1 MKRRLTWAAILTV
14 LAAGLLAA
22 AWAGR
27 DRLLAPPLEA
37 LIRALLRQE
46 AGLEV
51 AIDSLSGSYF
61 RDVEIRGLK
70 TVRPAPAGPVS
81 TLAVRRI
88 HLRYRLPALLRGVDH
103 FLATAFIAVE
113 SPHVEMDLDR
123 VEAPAPAADAG
134 RRAALPAVL
143 PGLQISDGELVLTS
157 EPVRV
162 RGEDLCLRSSTTAG
176 GSRLKIDLTAGRLE
190 ATRRRQPGAVFEPV
204 LAGRLQISA
213 QAPWPPPA
221 GALAVDRVNL
231 EFSSRRPADDA
242 PVRVQAAAALQGDR
256 LRIDRLEVAAGRS
269 RLLVTE
275 AGAPWEEL
283 LAGETRALL
292 ETAAGTFAFTSEE
305 IPRLLTMI
313 GKALPARRP
322 PPPEHRLALEG
333 RLEAGILRMA
343 SAELIAGEAAIR
355 VADLETRLS
364 PGALDAPLAANLTAD
379 VPDLGA
385 IAPLFNGPALAGR
398 LAAQIRLSGTLGSPQ
413 GRGEVSVRR
422 LAVAGAPLGNLLLR
436 AQAAQQQVRIDSLEL
451 SRGQDRVSA
460 RGVLRLPEQRLEEG
474 RVEFSIQDIGAGL
487 RGLPVD
493 WDILAESP
501 IEGRLRGSASIAG
514 PWLDPDGE
522 LALEIH
528 DLTLR
533 GRPLGSGTYRLS
545 KRAREIAADSITMT
559 HGADRLFLQGRFD
572 IAAQRFGAARLELTT
587 GDIGPYLA
595 AFNLD
600 TPQLS
605 GPLSVRLEGSGPLME
620 PDVRLDAFLG
630 RLRTG
635 GWTVSDSRVEAAGA
649 KGRIRFDRIEGLTPI
664 GKMTLSATVDTFPA
678 QRGFTAIVDR
688 LELSGDAPLALTRP
702 ASLCYDSR
710 GVLTLSGIELHMKDG
725 ASLRMEGVLPINP
738 MTSPLLR
745 PGRLALQAEIDL
757 PGQWVVH
764 TLAPAWPFVS
774 GRLHAELKVEG
785 SWLNPTGVLHW
796 TGRDLATADDA
807 GWPPGPHQ
815 AAGTIALHG
824 RRLTLDA
831 LKISGPTAALE
842 AQGEIAE
849 LPVLPDLITGRSD
862 NRQGWVSLK
871 AALRIDELG
880 WAARAL
886 EGVRRSAGRIE
897 AEATLAGPLAE
908 PELRAELRLIDGQIR
923 PDGDLPPLHHLGL
936 DAGFGG
942 RRLEI
947 RSLQG
952 EAGGAPFRITGEV
965 ASSLPEA
972 AETALR
978 LEGDNLLL
986 YRSETVTLRA
996 DTRLTLSGPLAALTL
1011 AGELAITDGRL
1022 STRWRFL
1029 ETFLTPG
1036 RPASESGLRLFSLQ
1050 SPPFRDMRFQ
1060 VRISSKAP
1068 FRMRTNVAR
1077 GELRPDLLL
1086 TGSGESPVLTGVVYL
1101 DPGRL
1106 TLPSTT
1112 LKIESGLIRFLPT
1125 DPERPVVN
1133 LMGSGR
1139 VYGYDITLRV
1149 EGPYD
1154 APEIFLSSLP
1164 PLAHEELL
1172 WMLLTGEPPRQE
1184 AALSESRQ
1192 AGMKVAVYVGR
1203 DFITHWLESV
1213 LPESEESVLDR
1224 LDVEVGRSVS
1234 RTGQQTIE
1242 AQFRLAEGFI
1252 RRGDALYLVGEKDVY
1267 DTYNMGVRL
1276 VFRFQ

>member
-1 MKRRLTWAAILTV
+1 MLAAAI
-14 LAAGLLAA
+14 LAA

-37 LIRALLRQE
+37 LIRELLREE

-70 TVRPAPAGPVS
+70 TVRPAAAGPVS
-81 TLAVRRI
+81 TLAVQRI

-103 FLATAFIAVE
+103 FLATASIAVE
-113 SPHVEMDLDR
+113 SPHVEIDLDR
-123 VEAPAPAADAG
+123 VEKPAPEAADAG

-143 PGLQISDGELVLTS
+143 PVLQISDGELVLTS
-157 EPVRV
+157 EPFRA
-162 RGEDLCLRSSTTAG
+162 RGEGLSLTSATAAG

-190 ATRRRQPGAVFEPV
+190 AARRPRPGAGFEPV
-204 LAGRLQISA
+204 FAGPLQVSA

-221 GALAVDRVNL
+221 RAPAADRVNL
-231 EFSSRRPADDA
+231 EFSGRCQADDA
-242 PVRVQAAAALQGDR
+242 PVRVQAAAALQGNR
-256 LRIDRLEVAAGRS
+256 LSIDRLEVATGRS

-275 AGAPWEEL
+275 AGAPLEGF
-283 LAGETRALL
+283 LAGDPWVLL
-292 ETAAGTFAFTSEE
+292 ETAAGTLAFTSEE
-305 IPRLLTMI
+305 IPRLLNMI
-313 GKALPARRP
+313 GKAAPAGSP
-322 PPPEHRLALEG
+322 PTPEHRLAIEG

-364 PGALDAPLAANLTAD
+364 PGALDSPLAANLTAD

-398 LAAQIRLSGTLGSPQ
+398 LAAEIRLSGTLGAPQ
-413 GRGEVSVRR
+413 GRGEVSVRK

-436 AQAAQQQVRIDSLEL
+436 AQAAKQQVRIESLEL
-451 SRGQDRVSA
+451 TRGRDRFSA

-474 RVEFSIQDIGAGL
+474 RVEFALEDIGAGL
-487 RGLPVD
+487 RGLPVG
-493 WDILAESP
+493 WDSFAEWP
-501 IEGRLRGSASIAG
+501 IEGRLRGSADIAG

-522 LALEIH
+522 LALEIQ
-528 DLTLR
+528 DLKLR
-533 GRPLGSGTYRLS
+533 RRPLGNGTYRLS
-545 KRAREIAADSITMT
+545 KRAHEIAADRITMT

-572 IAAQRFGAARLELTT
+572 VAAQRFGATRLELTA
-587 GDIGPYLA
+587 GEIGPYLA

-600 TPQLS
+600 AQQLS
-605 GPLSVRLEGSGPLME
+605 GRLSVRMEGSGPLMA

-630 RLRTG
+630 RIHTG
-635 GWTVSDSRVEAAGA
+635 DWTVSDSRVEAAGA
-649 KGRIRFDRIEGLTPI
+649 KGRIRFDRIESLTPI
-664 GKMTLSATVDTFPA
+664 GKMTLSATVDTHAA

-688 LELSGDAPLALTRP
+688 LELSGGIPLALTRP
-702 ASLCYDSR
+702 ASLRYDSP
-710 GVLTLSGIELHMKDG
+710 GVVTLSDFEMHLKDG
-725 ASLRMEGVLPINP
+725 ASLRITGVLPMNP
-738 MTSPLLR
+738 FTPPLLR
-745 PGRLALQAEIDL
+745 PGRLTLQAEIDL
-757 PGQWVVH
+757 PGQAVVH

-774 GRLHAELKVEG
+774 GSLHAELKVDG
-785 SWLNPTGVLHW
+785 SWQNPAGTLHW

-815 AAGTIALHG
+815 AAGSMTLHE

-831 LKISGPTAALE
+831 LRLAGPAAAFE

-849 LPVLPDLITGRSD
+849 LPPLPDLITGRSED
-862 NRQGWVSLK
+862 RQGRVSLR

-880 WAARAL
+880 WAARAI

-897 AEATLAGPLAE
+897 AEARLAGPLAD
-908 PELRAELRLIDGQIR
+908 PELRADLRLIDGEIR
-923 PDGDLPPLHHLGL
+923 TEGDLPPLHHLGL

-952 EAGGAPFRITGEV
+952 ESGGAPFRVTGEV
-965 ASSLPEA
+965 GLSLPEA
-972 AETALR
+972 AATALL

-996 DTRLTLSGPLAALTL
+996 DTRLTLSGPLSAPTL
-1011 AGELAITDGRL
+1011 EGSLAITDGRL

-1029 ETFLTPG
+1029 DTFLTPG

-1050 SPPFRDMRFQ
+1050 TPPFRDMRFQ

-1077 GELRPDLLL
+1077 GEVRPDLLL
-1086 TGSGESPVLTGVVYL
+1086 TGSGESPVLTGVVYI

-1106 TLPSTT
+1106 SLPSTT
-1112 LKIESGLIRFLPT
+1112 LKVESGLIRFLPS
-1125 DPERPVVN
+1125 DPERPVVH

-1154 APEIFLSSLP
+1154 APEIFLSSVP

-1184 AALSESRQ
+1184 AVLSESQQ

-1213 LPESEESVLDR
+1213 LPESDESVLDR

-1242 AQFRLAEGFI
+1242 AQFRLAEGFV
-1252 RRGDALYLVGEKDVY
+1252 RRGDALYLVGEKDIH